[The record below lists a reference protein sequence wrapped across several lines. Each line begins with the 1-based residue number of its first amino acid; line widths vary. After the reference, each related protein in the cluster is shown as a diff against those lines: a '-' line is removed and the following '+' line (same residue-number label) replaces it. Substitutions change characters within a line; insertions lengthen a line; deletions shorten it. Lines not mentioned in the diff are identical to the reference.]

1 MMFLRVLAFLLVG
14 RLAVFVL
21 QKFPFRKTF
30 IGKHFREGK
39 FLEQLFSCDLCLGVW
54 CFAFMGY
61 FLRIDFV
68 SELFGVYVMVFN
80 EIVTGVIASFLM
92 HIFAIGWNTKFGV
105 IEVK

>member
-1 MMFLRVLAFLLVG
+1 MFSQVIAFLLVG

-39 FLEQLFSCDLCLGVW
+39 FLERLFSCDLCLGVW
-54 CFAFMGY
+54 VYAALGY
-61 FLRIDFV
+61 FLRIDLV
-68 SELFGVYVMVFN
+68 AELFSVHVIVLN
-80 EIVTGVIASFLM
+80 EIITGTIASFLV
-92 HIFAIGWNTKFGV
+92 HVFSIGWNTKFGV